1 MRKTFE
7 IERIKAFVNE
17 QLANDGN
24 TLDEKQGMISVLE
37 HVLMRSHA
45 YKGFMFLDAGG
56 ESIGPPGT
64 PKHVRRKYF

>member
-7 IERIKAFVNE
+7 IERIKTFVNE

-24 TLDEKQGMISVLE
+24 TLDEKQGMICVLE
-37 HVLMRSHA
+37 HVLMRSDS

>member
-7 IERIKAFVNE
+7 LEAIKGFINE
-17 QLANDGN
+17 QLANDQN

-37 HVLMRSHA
+37 HVLLRSDS
-45 YKGFMFLDAGG
+45 YRGFMFLDVGE
-56 ESIGPPGT
+56 ESIGPPGS

>member
-7 IERIKAFVNE
+7 IERIKTFVNE

-37 HVLMRSHA
+37 HVLMRSDS